1 MTIHEEVLAT
11 ARRIGRDRKDWT
23 FRPDEIVRALPHLN
37 AGTIRTHVTSR
48 CCVNAPS
55 NHPHKW
61 DYFTR
66 LSRGVYEIRAKYRT
80 GEGAREERVEY
91 VVGTRSKP
99 LRTIRCTLTRSAE
112 GFRAECIDSPV
123 VARGAT
129 LDDAVANLR
138 DALTARLQGDETAT
152 LAITLEEPL
161 AARHSI
167 STLVRR
173 ITARNRHSETDWGR
187 PAGREAW

>member
-1 MTIHEEVLAT
+1 MAIHEEVLAA

-48 CCVNAPS
+48 CCVNAPN

-66 LSRGVYEIRAKYRT
+66 LSRGVYELRAQYRT
-80 GEGAREERVEY
+80 VKEAREERGDY

-99 LRTIRCTLTRSAE
+99 LRTLRCALTRSAE

-123 VARGAT
+123 VARGTT
-129 LDDAVANLR
+129 LDAAVANLR
-138 DALTARLQGDETAT
+138 ETLAARLQGDETVT
-152 LAITLEEPL
+152 LAITLEEQL

-173 ITARNRHSETDWGR
+173 ITARNRHGETDWGQ
-187 PAGREAW
+187 PAGRESW

>member
-1 MTIHEEVLAT
+1 MAIHEEVLAA

-66 LSRGVYEIRAKYRT
+66 LSRGVSEIRAKYRT
-80 GEGAREERVEY
+80 GERAREERGEY
-91 VVGTRSKP
+91 VVGIRSKP
-99 LRTIRCTLTRSAE
+99 LRTIRCTLTRSPE
-112 GFRAECIDSPV
+112 GFRAECVGSPV
-123 VARGAT
+123 MARGAT

-138 DALTARLQGDETAT
+138 EALTVRLQGEETVT

-161 AARHSI
+161 AAQHSI

-173 ITARNRHSETDWGR
+173 ITARNRHGETDWGL
-187 PAGREAW
+187 PAGRESW

>member
-1 MTIHEEVLAT
+1 MAIHQEVLA
-11 ARRIGRDRKDWT
+11 AAKRIGRDRKDWT

-48 CCVNAPS
+48 CCVNVPS

-112 GFRAECIDSPV
+112 GFRAECIGSPV
-123 VARGAT
+123 VARGTT
-129 LDDAVANLR
+129 LDAAVANLR
-138 DALTARLQGDETAT
+138 ETLTARLQGDEAVT
-152 LAITLEEPL
+152 LAITLEERL
-161 AARHSI
+161 TARHSI
-167 STLVRR
+167 GALVRR
-173 ITARNRHSETDWGR
+173 ITARNRHSETDWGQ
-187 PAGREAW
+187 PAGRESW

>member
-1 MTIHEEVLAT
+1 MTIHGEVLAA

-23 FRPDEIVRALPHLN
+23 FRPDEIVQALPHLN

-66 LSRGVYEIRAKYRT
+66 LSRGVYEIRARYRT

-91 VVGTRSKP
+91 VVSTRSKP
-99 LRTIRCTLTRSAE
+99 LRTVRCTLTRSAE

-129 LDDAVANLR
+129 LDDAVANVRETL
-138 DALTARLQGDETAT
+138 AARLQGEETVT

-161 AARHSI
+161 GARHSL

-173 ITARNRHSETDWGR
+173 ITARNRHAQTDWGK

>member
-1 MTIHEEVLAT
+1 MAIHEDVLAA
-11 ARRIGRDRKDWT
+11 ARRIGRDRRDWT
-23 FRPDEIVRALPHLN
+23 FRPDEIVRTLPHLN
-37 AGTIRTHVTSR
+37 AGTVRTHVTSR

-66 LSRGVYEIRAKYRT
+66 LSRGVYEIRPKYRT
-80 GEGAREERVEY
+80 PEGLREARAEY
-91 VVGTRSKP
+91 GTGAHSRRR
-99 LRTIRCTLTRSAE
+99 RTIRCTLKRSAE

-129 LDDAVANLR
+129 LDEAVANLR
-138 DALTARLQGDETAT
+138 ETLAARLQGEETVT

-161 AARHSI
+161 GARHSL

-173 ITARNRHSETDWGR
+173 ITTRNRHRETDWGR
-187 PAGREAW
+187 PAGRESW